1 MTKHILKHILTYMLK
16 YFFVYLEEFKMEFS
30 YVFPAVKG
38 IQAKKEYFI
47 TMIPL
52 KYLVKIL
59 PEPGEYLPPEYRAQ
73 RRINEQR
80 IPGIKSYITENRES
94 YIFSSL
100 TASID
105 GEFHFEN
112 KGMDNIGYLHISMD
126 AKVLINDGQHRRAA
140 IAQALIED
148 ETLGDETISVVLY
161 EDRGLKQSQQMF
173 SDLNMNA
180 QKSSNSINTC
190 YETRNALAVITKN
203 IVSGITFLSKY
214 TDLEKD
220 NLGKNSSK
228 LFTLYTIYR
237 VNKKILCKE
246 DVDEQD
252 EIFLKEFWYT
262 IVNSIPEWSE
272 LERKEI
278 TKKDLREEYVTTLGV
293 TLLSFSRIGNWLYN
307 NDRSKLNYYIKQFA
321 NIDWQR
327 SNTLWLE
334 RMIRPNGK
342 IINNE
347 NAIYL
352 IGNAIKKE
360 INMPLTKEEL
370 KREHAFE
377 VISNG

>member
-1 MTKHILKHILTYMLK
+1 MD
-16 YFFVYLEEFKMEFS
+16 FS

-38 IQAKKEYFI
+38 VQAKKDYFV

-59 PEPGEYLPPEYRAQ
+59 PEPGDYLPPEFRAQ

-80 IPGIKSYITENRES
+80 IPGMKNYILENRES

-105 GEFHFEN
+105 GEFCFVEEGLEN
-112 KGMDNIGYLHISMD
+112 VGNLHISMD
-126 AKVLINDGQHRRAA
+126 ARVLVNDGQHRRAA

-148 ETLGDETISVVLY
+148 ETIGDETISVVLY

-190 YETRNALAVITKN
+190 YETRDVLAVATKN
-203 IVSGITFLSKY
+203 IVSQIPFLAKY

-237 VNKKILCKE
+237 VNKKILCKQ
-246 DVDEQD
+246 DIDEQD
-252 EIFLKEFWYT
+252 EKFLQLFWNE
-262 IVNSIPEWSE
+262 VVSSIPEWEE
-272 LERKEI
+272 LERKEL
-278 TKKDLREEYVTTLGV
+278 TKKDLREDYVTTLGV
-293 TLLSFSRIGNWLYN
+293 TLLSFGRIGTWLYN
-307 NDRSKLNYYIKQFA
+307 NKKEGITEYISKFRK
-321 NIDWQR
+321 IDWQR
-327 SNTLWLE
+327 SNMIWKN

-342 IINNE
+342 VINNE
-347 NAIYL
+347 TAVYL

-360 INMPLTKEEL
+360 IGMPLTKEEQ
-370 KREHAFE
+370 KKEKTFE
-377 VISNG
+377 VTE

>member
-1 MTKHILKHILTYMLK
+1 MD
-16 YFFVYLEEFKMEFS
+16 FS

-38 IQAKKEYFI
+38 IQAKKEYYI

-80 IPGIKSYITENRES
+80 IPGMKSYIIDNRDT

-105 GEFHFEN
+105 GEFHFESI
-112 KGMDNIGYLHISMD
+112 GAENIGNLHISMS
-126 AKVLINDGQHRRAA
+126 ARILINDGQHRRAA
-140 IAQALIED
+140 IAQALLED
-148 ETLGDETISVVLY
+148 DTLGEETISVVFY

-190 YETRNALAVITKN
+190 FETRDALAVATKN
-203 IVSGITFLSKY
+203 IVSDIDFLNKY

-237 VNKKILCKE
+237 VNKKIVCKNDITEE
-246 DVDEQD
+246 DES
-252 EIFLKEFWYT
+252 FLKSFWCT
-262 IVNSIPEWSE
+262 VVDSIPEWKD

-278 TKKDLREEYVTTLGV
+278 TKKDLREDYVTTLGV
-293 TLLSFSRIGNWLYN
+293 TLLSLSRVGSWLYN
-307 NDRSKLNYYIKQFA
+307 NDQTNAITYLKRLS
-321 NIDWQR
+321 NIDWRR
-327 SNTLWLE
+327 SNPIWKD

-347 NAIYL
+347 TAIYL
-352 IGNAIKKE
+352 IGNIIKE
-360 INMPLTKEEL
+360 NIEMPLTKEEE
-370 KREHAFE
+370 KKEKAFKA
-377 VISNG
+377 S

>member
-1 MTKHILKHILTYMLK
+1 MDFAYI
-16 YFFVYLEEFKMEFS
+16 
-30 YVFPAVKG
+30 FPAVKG
-38 IQAKKEYFI
+38 VQAGKDYYI

-59 PEPGEYLPPEYRAQ
+59 PEPGEYLPPEFRAQ

-80 IPGIKSYITENRES
+80 IPGMKNYIIDNRDS

-105 GEFHFEN
+105 GTFHFEE
-112 KGMDNIGYLHISMD
+112 KGIENVGILHISMD
-126 AKVLINDGQHRRAA
+126 AKILINDGQHRRAA
-140 IAQALIED
+140 IAQALLED
-148 ETLGDETISVVLY
+148 DTLGDETISVVFY

-190 YETRNALAVITKN
+190 FETRDLLAVATKN
-203 IVSGITFLSKY
+203 IVSEITFLSKY
-214 TDLEKD
+214 TDFEKD

-228 LFTLYTIYR
+228 LFTLYIIYR
-237 VNKKILCKE
+237 VNKKILGKTDITE
-246 DVDEQD
+246 VDEQ
-252 EIFLKEFWYT
+252 FLKKFWNAL
-262 IVNSIPEWSE
+262 VDSIPEWVE

-293 TLLSFSRIGNWLYN
+293 TLLAFSRIGSWLYN
-307 NDRSKLNYYIKQFA
+307 NAQDDVASYVGKFKD
-321 NIDWQR
+321 IDWQR
-327 SNTLWLE
+327 SNVLWNE

-347 NAIYL
+347 TAIYL
-352 IGNAIKKE
+352 IGNAIKSE
-360 INMPLTKEEL
+360 IGMPLTKEEE
-370 KREHAFE
+370 KREKMFE
-377 VISNG
+377 VTK

>member
-1 MTKHILKHILTYMLK
+1 MD
-16 YFFVYLEEFKMEFS
+16 FS
-30 YVFPAVKG
+30 YMFPAVKG
-38 IQAKKEYFI
+38 VQAKKDYYI

-80 IPGIKSYITENRES
+80 IPGMKSYVIDNRDS

-105 GEFHFEN
+105 GEFHFEETGFEN
-112 KGMDNIGYLHISMD
+112 VGRLRISMD
-126 AKVLINDGQHRRAA
+126 AKILINDGQHRRAA
-140 IAQALIED
+140 IAQALLED
-148 ETLGDETISVVLY
+148 DTLGDETISVVFY

-190 YETRNALAVITKN
+190 FETRDALAVATKN
-203 IVSGITFLSKY
+203 IVSEIPFLSKY
-214 TDLEKD
+214 TDFEKD

-228 LFTLYTIYR
+228 LFTLYVLYR
-237 VNKKILCKE
+237 VNKKILGKTDIVGE
-246 DVDEQD
+246 DET
-252 EIFLKEFWYT
+252 FLKRFWNA
-262 IVNSIPEWSE
+262 VVDSIPEWNE

-293 TLLSFSRIGNWLYN
+293 TLLSFSRIGSWLYN
-307 NDRSKLNYYIKQFA
+307 NAQDKVEAYVKKFE

-327 SNTLWLE
+327 SNALWCE

-347 NAIYL
+347 TAICL
-352 IGNAIKKE
+352 IGNAIKSE
-360 INMPLTKEEL
+360 IGMPLTKDEE
-370 KREHAFE
+370 KREKSFE
-377 VISNG
+377 VTK

>member
-1 MTKHILKHILTYMLK
+1 MN
-16 YFFVYLEEFKMEFS
+16 FS

-38 IQAKKEYFI
+38 VQAKKDYYI

-59 PEPGEYLPPEYRAQ
+59 PEPGEYLPPEFRAQ

-80 IPGIKSYITENRES
+80 IPGMKNYIIDNRDS

-105 GEFHFEN
+105 GEFHFEPT
-112 KGMDNIGYLHISMD
+112 NIENMGNLHISME
-126 AKVLINDGQHRRAA
+126 AKILINDGQHRRAA

-190 YETRNALAVITKN
+190 YETRNELAVTTKN
-203 IVSGITFLSKY
+203 IVSKIPFLSKY
-214 TDLEKD
+214 TDFEKD

-228 LFTLYTIYR
+228 LFTLYTLYR
-237 VNKKILCKE
+237 VNKKIIGKE
-246 DVDEQD
+246 EVEFEDEV
-252 EIFLKEFWYT
+252 FLKDFWEA
-262 IVNSIPEWSE
+262 IVAYVPEWSE

-278 TKKDLREEYVTTLGV
+278 TKKDLREDYVTILGV
-293 TLLSFSRIGNWLYN
+293 TLLSFSRVGSWLYN
-307 NDRSKLNYYIKQFA
+307 NNRNEIDKYIQQFQK
-321 NIDWQR
+321 IDWQR
-327 SNTLWLE
+327 SNPLWAD

-347 NAIYL
+347 NAVYL
-352 IGNAIKKE
+352 IGNAIKME
-360 INMPLTKEEL
+360 INMPFTREEE
-370 KREHAFE
+370 KRENIFE
-377 VISNG
+377 ETSNGRK

>member
-1 MTKHILKHILTYMLK
+1 MN
-16 YFFVYLEEFKMEFS
+16 FS

-38 IQAKKEYFI
+38 VQAKKDYYI

-80 IPGIKSYITENRES
+80 IPGMKNYIIDNRDS

-105 GEFHFEN
+105 GEFHFEKVATEN
-112 KGMDNIGYLHISMD
+112 MGNLHISMD
-126 AKVLINDGQHRRAA
+126 SKVLINDGQHRRAA

-148 ETLGDETISVVLY
+148 ESLGDETISVVLY

-190 YETRNALAVITKN
+190 YETRNELAVATKD
-203 IVSGITFLSKY
+203 IVSEIPFLSKY

-228 LFTLYTIYR
+228 LFTLYTMYR
-237 VNKKILCKE
+237 VNKKILGKE
-246 DVDEQD
+246 DIDEAD
-252 EIFLKEFWYT
+252 KIFLKKFWQA
-262 IVNSIPEWSE
+262 IVINIPEWME
-272 LERKEI
+272 LDRKEI

-307 NDRSKLNYYIKQFA
+307 NNQDEMEKYIEQFQQ
-321 NIDWQR
+321 IDWQR
-327 SNTLWLE
+327 SNALWSE

-347 NAIYL
+347 NAICL

-360 INMPLTKEEL
+360 INMPLSKEEE
-370 KREHAFE
+370 KREKLFE
-377 VISNG
+377 VTNNGRK

>member
-1 MTKHILKHILTYMLK
+1 MS
-16 YFFVYLEEFKMEFS
+16 FE

-38 IQAKKEYFI
+38 TQANKDYYI
-47 TMIPL
+47 TMVPL

-73 RRINEQR
+73 RKINEQR
-80 IPGIKSYITENRES
+80 IPGMRNYIIDNRDS

-105 GEFHFEN
+105 GEFSFEGKN
-112 KGMDNIGYLHISMD
+112 IDNLGLLHISME

-140 IAQALIED
+140 IAQALLED
-148 ETLGDETISVVLY
+148 ESLGEETISVVFY

-190 YETRNALAVITKN
+190 FETRDTLAVITKN
-203 IVSGITFLSKY
+203 IVNSNPFLNKY

-237 VNKKILCKE
+237 VNKKILGKQTPTE
-246 DVDEQD
+246 TDGL
-252 EIFLKEFWYT
+252 FLQHFWDA
-262 IVNSIPEWSE
+262 IVTNIPEWTE
-272 LERKEI
+272 LEHKEI

-293 TLLSFSRIGNWLYN
+293 TLLSFSRIGIWLYTN
-307 NDRSKLNYYIKQFA
+307 NIADINSYLSSLK

-327 SNTLWLE
+327 SNPIWKE
-334 RMIRPNGK
+334 RMIRSNGK

-347 NAIYL
+347 TAVYL

-360 INMPLTKEEL
+360 LGMPLTKDEEKKEQVFVNL
-370 KREHAFE
+370 K
-377 VISNG
+377 

>member
-1 MTKHILKHILTYMLK
+1 MDFAYI
-16 YFFVYLEEFKMEFS
+16 
-30 YVFPAVKG
+30 FPAVKG
-38 IQAKKEYFI
+38 LQAKKDYYI

-59 PEPGEYLPPEYRAQ
+59 PEPGEYLPPEFRAQ

-80 IPGIKSYITENRES
+80 IPGMKNYVIDNRDS

-105 GEFHFEN
+105 GEFCFEETSFEN
-112 KGMDNIGYLHISMD
+112 VGRLRISMD
-126 AKVLINDGQHRRAA
+126 AKILINDGQHRRAA
-140 IAQALIED
+140 IAQALLED
-148 ETLGDETISVVLY
+148 DTLGDETISVVFY

-190 YETRNALAVITKN
+190 FETRDALAVATKN
-203 IVSGITFLSKY
+203 IVSEIPFLSKY
-214 TDLEKD
+214 TDFERD

-228 LFTLYTIYR
+228 LFTLYVLYR
-237 VNKKILCKE
+237 VNKKIIGKTDIL
-246 DVDEQD
+246 DIDEA
-252 EIFLKEFWYT
+252 FLKRFWNA
-262 IVNSIPEWSE
+262 IVNSIPEWDE

-307 NDRSKLNYYIKQFA
+307 NAQDELEEYICKFK

-327 SNTLWLE
+327 SNDLWHE
-334 RMIRPNGK
+334 RMIRQNGK

-347 NAIYL
+347 TAIYL
-352 IGNAIKKE
+352 IGNAIKSE
-360 INMPLTKEEL
+360 IDMPLTRDEEKKEKL
-370 KREHAFE
+370 FE
-377 VISNG
+377 VTK

>member
-1 MTKHILKHILTYMLK
+1 
-16 YFFVYLEEFKMEFS
+16 MEFS

-38 IQAKKEYFI
+38 IQAGKEYFI

-80 IPGIKSYITENRES
+80 IPGMKNYIIENRDS

-112 KGMDNIGYLHISMD
+112 AGRDNIGNLHISMD

-190 YETRNALAVITKN
+190 YETRNEVAVATKS
-203 IVSGITFLSKY
+203 IVAEIPFLSRY

-228 LFTLYTIYR
+228 LFTLYTIFR
-237 VNKKILCKE
+237 VNKKILSKE
-246 DVDEQD
+246 DIDEQD
-252 EIFLKEFWYT
+252 AIFLKRFWDA
-262 IVNSIPEWSE
+262 IVDNIPEWSE
-272 LERKEI
+272 LEKKEI

-293 TLLSFSRIGNWLYN
+293 TLLSFSRIGSWLYN
-307 NDRSKLNYYIKQFA
+307 NDRDGIETYIKKFRQ
-321 NIDWQR
+321 IDWQR
-327 SNTLWLE
+327 SNPLWSE
-334 RMIRPNGK
+334 RMIRSNGK

-347 NAIYL
+347 TAIYL
-352 IGNAIKKE
+352 IGNIIKKE
-360 INMPLTKEEL
+360 IGMPLTKEEL
-370 KREHAFE
+370 KKERVFE
-377 VISNG
+377 ETNNGGK

>member
-1 MTKHILKHILTYMLK
+1 MD
-16 YFFVYLEEFKMEFS
+16 FS

-38 IQAKKEYFI
+38 VQAGKDYYI

-73 RRINEQR
+73 RRINELR
-80 IPGIKSYITENRES
+80 IPGMKNYILENRDS

-105 GEFHFEN
+105 GEFYFDS
-112 KGMDNIGYLHISMD
+112 KDIDNVGNLHISMA
-126 AKVLINDGQHRRAA
+126 AKILINDGQHRRAA
-140 IAQALIED
+140 IAQALLED
-148 ETLGDETISVVLY
+148 DSLGEETISVVFY

-190 YETRNALAVITKN
+190 FETRNTLAVATKN
-203 IVSGITFLSKY
+203 IVSEIEFLSKY
-214 TDLEKD
+214 TDFEKD

-246 DVDEQD
+246 DAGEQD
-252 EIFLKEFWYT
+252 VKFLREFWKC
-262 IVNSIPEWSE
+262 IVENILEWDE

-278 TKKDLREEYVTTLGV
+278 TKKDLREDYVTTLGV
-293 TLLSFSRIGNWLYN
+293 TLLSFSRVGVWLYN
-307 NDRSKLNYYIKQFA
+307 NAPNKIEQYIKRFKE
-321 NIDWQR
+321 IDWRR
-327 SNTLWLE
+327 SNDLWAE

-347 NAIYL
+347 TAIYL
-352 IGNAIKKE
+352 IGNAIKQS
-360 INMPLTKEEL
+360 IGMPLSKEEE
-370 KREHAFE
+370 KREKAFE
-377 VISNG
+377 VLIK

>member
-1 MTKHILKHILTYMLK
+1 MD
-16 YFFVYLEEFKMEFS
+16 FS

-38 IQAKKEYFI
+38 IQAKKEYYI

-52 KYLVKIL
+52 KYLLKIL

-80 IPGIKSYITENRES
+80 IPGMKRYIVDNRDT

-105 GEFHFEN
+105 GEFYFERI
-112 KGMDNIGYLHISMD
+112 GVDNIGNLHISMS
-126 AKVLINDGQHRRAA
+126 ARILINDGQHRRAA
-140 IAQALIED
+140 IAQALLED
-148 ETLGDETISVVLY
+148 DTLGEETISVVLY

-190 YETRNALAVITKN
+190 FETRDALAVATKN
-203 IVSGITFLSKY
+203 IVFDVDFLKKY

-237 VNKKILCKE
+237 VNKKIVSKNE
-246 DVDEQD
+246 ITEKDES
-252 EIFLKEFWYT
+252 FLKTFWCT
-262 IVNSIPEWSE
+262 IVDSIPEWRE

-278 TKKDLREEYVTTLGV
+278 TKKDLRGDYVTTLGV
-293 TLLSFSRIGNWLYN
+293 TLLSFSRVGLWLYN
-307 NDRSKLNYYIKQFA
+307 NDQKNIVKYLKRFSK
-321 NIDWQR
+321 IDWRR
-327 SNTLWLE
+327 SNPIWKD

-347 NAIYL
+347 TAICL
-352 IGNAIKKE
+352 IGNIIKE
-360 INMPLTKEEL
+360 NIEMPLTKEEE
-370 KREHAFE
+370 KKEKAFKAL
-377 VISNG
+377 

>member
-1 MTKHILKHILTYMLK
+1 MD
-16 YFFVYLEEFKMEFS
+16 FS

-38 IQAKKEYFI
+38 VQAKKDYYI

-80 IPGIKSYITENRES
+80 IPGMKNYIIDNRDS

-105 GEFHFEN
+105 GEFHFE
-112 KGMDNIGYLHISMD
+112 KLDIDNIGNLHISME
-126 AKVLINDGQHRRAA
+126 AKILINDGQHRRAA

-148 ETLGDETISVVLY
+148 ESLGDETISVVLY

-190 YETRNALAVITKN
+190 YETRNELAVTTKN
-203 IVSGITFLSKY
+203 IVSEIPFLSKY
-214 TDLEKD
+214 TDFERD

-237 VNKKILCKE
+237 VNKKIIGKE
-246 DVDEQD
+246 DIVVEDE
-252 EIFLKEFWYT
+252 EFLKYFWKAVV
-262 IVNSIPEWSE
+262 VNIPEWID

-278 TKKDLREEYVTTLGV
+278 TKKDLREYYVTTLGV
-293 TLLSFSRIGNWLYN
+293 TLLSFSRIGSWLYN
-307 NDRSKLNYYIKQFA
+307 NNRNEIKKYIKQFQK
-321 NIDWQR
+321 IDWQR
-327 SNTLWLE
+327 SNPLWSE
-334 RMIRPNGK
+334 RMIRSNGK

-347 NAIYL
+347 NAVYL

-360 INMPLTKEEL
+360 INMPLTREEE
-370 KREHAFE
+370 KREKIFE
-377 VISNG
+377 VTNNGRE

>member
-1 MTKHILKHILTYMLK
+1 MD
-16 YFFVYLEEFKMEFS
+16 FS
-30 YVFPAVKG
+30 YMFPAVKG
-38 IQAKKEYFI
+38 VQAKKDYYI

-80 IPGIKSYITENRES
+80 IPGMKSYVIDNRDS

-105 GEFHFEN
+105 GEFHFEETGFEN
-112 KGMDNIGYLHISMD
+112 VGRLRISMD
-126 AKVLINDGQHRRAA
+126 AKILINDGQHRRAA
-140 IAQALIED
+140 IAQALLED
-148 ETLGDETISVVLY
+148 DTLGDETISVVFY

-190 YETRNALAVITKN
+190 FETRDALAVATKN
-203 IVSGITFLSKY
+203 IVSEIPFLSKY
-214 TDLEKD
+214 TDFEKD

-228 LFTLYTIYR
+228 LFTLYVLYR
-237 VNKKILCKE
+237 VNKKILGKTDIVGE
-246 DVDEQD
+246 D
-252 EIFLKEFWYT
+252 EIFLKRFWNA
-262 IVNSIPEWSE
+262 VVDSIPEWNE

-293 TLLSFSRIGNWLYN
+293 TLLSFSRIGSWLYN
-307 NDRSKLNYYIKQFA
+307 NAQDEVEAYVKKFE

-327 SNTLWLE
+327 SNVLWCE

-347 NAIYL
+347 TAICL
-352 IGNAIKKE
+352 IGNAIKSE
-360 INMPLTKEEL
+360 IGMPLTKDEE
-370 KREHAFE
+370 KREKSFE
-377 VISNG
+377 VTK

>member
-1 MTKHILKHILTYMLK
+1 
-16 YFFVYLEEFKMEFS
+16 MEFS

-80 IPGIKSYITENRES
+80 IPGMKNYIVENRES

-112 KGMDNIGYLHISMD
+112 AGKENIGNLHISMD

-148 ETLGDETISVVLY
+148 ESLGDETISVVLY

-190 YETRNALAVITKN
+190 YETRNVVAVMTKS
-203 IVSGITFLSKY
+203 IVAEIPFLSKY

-246 DVDEQD
+246 DSDEQD
-252 EIFLKEFWYT
+252 EKFLKSFWCA
-262 IVNSIPEWSE
+262 IVDNIPEWSE
-272 LERKEI
+272 VEKKEI

-307 NDRSKLNYYIKQFA
+307 NDRDGIEKYIKRFQK
-321 NIDWQR
+321 IDWQR
-327 SNTLWLE
+327 TNKLWSE
-334 RMIRPNGK
+334 RMIRSNGK

-347 NAIYL
+347 SAVYL
-352 IGNAIKKE
+352 IGNAIKQE
-360 INMPLTKEEL
+360 IEMPLTKEEI
-370 KREHAFE
+370 KREKVFE
-377 VISNG
+377 ETKNGRE

>member
-1 MTKHILKHILTYMLK
+1 MD
-16 YFFVYLEEFKMEFS
+16 FS

-38 IQAKKEYFI
+38 VQAKKDYFI

-59 PEPGEYLPPEYRAQ
+59 PEPGEYLPPEFRAQ

-80 IPGIKSYITENRES
+80 IPGMKNYIVENRES

-105 GEFHFEN
+105 GEFKFIE
-112 KGMDNIGYLHISMD
+112 KGMDNIGTLHISME
-126 AKVLINDGQHRRAA
+126 AKILVNDGQHRRAA

-148 ETLGDETISVVLY
+148 ESLGEETISVVFY

-190 YETRNALAVITKN
+190 YETRDALAVVTKN
-203 IVSGITFLSKY
+203 IVSEIPFLAKY
-214 TDLEKD
+214 TDFERD

-228 LFTLYTIYR
+228 LFTLYVIYR
-237 VNKKILCKE
+237 VNKKILCKT
-246 DVDEQD
+246 DVSSSDEV
-252 EIFLKEFWYT
+252 FLKRFLKT
-262 IVNSIPEWSE
+262 VVDSIPEWSD

-278 TKKDLREEYVTTLGV
+278 TKKDLREEYVTILGV
-293 TLLSFSRIGNWLYN
+293 TLLSFSRIGRWLYN
-307 NDRSKLNYYIKQFA
+307 NAQNDVEIYISKFNKI
-321 NIDWQR
+321 NWQR
-327 SNTLWLE
+327 SNPLWSE

-347 NAIYL
+347 TAIYL
-352 IGNAIKKE
+352 IGNVIKSE
-360 INMPLTKEEL
+360 IGMPLTKEEE
-370 KREHAFE
+370 KRENAFE
-377 VISNG
+377 VMK

>member
-1 MTKHILKHILTYMLK
+1 MD
-16 YFFVYLEEFKMEFS
+16 FS

-38 IQAKKEYFI
+38 VQAKKDYYI

-80 IPGIKSYITENRES
+80 IPGMKSYIIDNRES

-105 GEFHFEN
+105 GQFRFE
-112 KGMDNIGYLHISMD
+112 KTDIDNIGNLHISMD
-126 AKVLINDGQHRRAA
+126 AKILINDGQHRRAA

-148 ETLGDETISVVLY
+148 DTLGDETISVVLY

-190 YETRNALAVITKN
+190 YETRDALAVTTKN
-203 IVSGITFLSKY
+203 IVAEIAFLNKY

-246 DVDEQD
+246 EINEDDEN
-252 EIFLKEFWYT
+252 FLKMFWQA
-262 IVNSIPEWSE
+262 IVVNIPEWEE

-278 TKKDLREEYVTTLGV
+278 TKKDLREDYVTTLGV

-307 NDRSKLNYYIKQFA
+307 NEKNEIEKYLNRFQK
-321 NIDWQR
+321 IDWQR
-327 SNTLWLE
+327 SNTLWFE

-360 INMPLTKEEL
+360 IDMPLTKEET
-370 KREHAFE
+370 KREMAFKE
-377 VISNG
+377 TRNGKE